1 VTSGVV
7 PDLCQNTPVEI
18 IALWAWADKLVDVSD
33 VIETQKSQYTE
44 TALLT
49 AYCYNSV
56 EKRRSFYGVPYTV
69 GSYLNHIWRVN
80 IPDRNGSPRAARSL
94 IQRCAVRTA
103 SSRS

>member
-1 VTSGVV
+1 MLLW
-7 PDLCQNTPVEI
+7 PRF
-18 IALWAWADKLVDVSD
+18 ALWAWADKLVDVSD

-69 GSYLNHIWRVN
+69 GSYLNHIWRPLVEKAGYTMEDL
-80 IPDRNGSPRAARSL
+80 PQA
-94 IQRCAVRTA
+94 
-103 SSRS
+103 